1 MNSSA
6 DAKADIRSHFTHLG
20 PGGGGVKCI
29 TIVQSN
35 ISGGR
40 NQCRVQQC
48 ENIDKEA
55 VGFHVILQLS
65 SPSSDNEAVT
75 NL

>member
-20 PGGGGVKCI
+20 PGGGVKCI
-29 TIVQSN
+29 TVVQSN

-40 NQCRVQQC
+40 NQSRVQQC